1 MDTAET
7 EAIIAADPTAVHIR
21 RGGLDAHGDPYT
33 LRLLAY
39 PPAAEAGR
47 AVATLIALPDTPL
60 ADGAEVR
67 TAAGARWRVVFLERD
82 WTRGRVEAVAVR
94 EA

>member
-1 MDTAET
+1 M
-7 EAIIAADPTAVHIR
+7 
-21 RGGLDAHGDPYT
+21 
-33 LRLLAY
+33 RLLAY
-39 PPAAEAGR
+39 AQPPEAGL
-47 AVATLIALPDTPL
+47 AVATVIALPDTPL
-60 ADGAEVR
+60 ADGAELR